1 MSNIKFKASKKTT
14 IILLIVLFLIIGG
27 TGGYLLW
34 RVNQQKTV
42 APTDSS
48 AGGAGGNGS
57 GIPCCCKEPVDKGGG
72 TYCDGISKC
81 PCLRTQSQCINQG
94 VCGIERKACAHNAAK
109 SCSDDSQCCQKTGC
123 VKLHTCDVKTR
134 RCNSGPLWGD
144 GCNGDNDCGCAQEGC
159 VQPGQCKIYTDSVC
173 SNDPSKS
180 CDNDSECCKNGKYK
194 EVCVEWGGLQ
204 CTCTMLEGCCHNV
217 NQCKTTPPGGTS
229 RPTCPYNCVWPE
241 VSWYFTGELPGT
253 EKGCQCAPC
262 NYDRPKAG
270 PYCLDNAPTCNP
282 GACPAGYQEHTYD
295 WNCNAMMNG
304 GLDRLNAFLR
314 ENGVPNPRVCGDD
327 NNDKICVTECKA
339 KCAGCNNEYKAYR
352 YCVKEDQ
359 PPEEPPEE
367 PTPFCGDGNLDPGEE
382 CDPKDTTTTCPGG
395 GVCSNDCT
403 CPCDG
408 IGKEGSITFTPSKT
422 KTGGKIKYQYI
433 MGDSKE
439 IDLNSVT
446 VLVNHGS
453 LRVFYPKGIK
463 VTGLPEGSNSPYK
476 QARVEGELDSEIY
489 KVGTNP
495 VLIAWKRPGES
506 TISSA
511 CQIRGNFVIEEE
523 TPTWGV
529 EKSVVEECI
538 DDGTE
543 NPSAKLRYT
552 ITITNKST
560 TAGTITSV
568 VDTLD
573 DKVVE
578 GSVTD
583 ISDGGTYTHSD
594 RTIRWGSFQIAAGQ
608 SKVLS
613 YSLTIAKDAFG
624 IYDNVVVVKPSV
636 GTDLVDNATITA
648 DCVIGETPQPPKEG
662 GTVPDTGLFDES
674 ENIVVIGGILLFL
687 GLGWTW
693 LTKTYQIVNGKL
705 VERSRERFEQRVVKK

>member
-1 MSNIKFKASKKTT
+1 MSNIKFKTSKKTT

-34 RVNQQKTV
+34 RVNQQDTV

-48 AGGAGGNGS
+48 AGSDQAD
-57 GIPCCCKEPVDKGGG
+57 CCCREPINKCRRKCQYKCLEYKKECVEYQKCNRSVGYCEVRGGLPG
-72 TYCDGISKC
+72 MDCDEDSDC
-81 PCLRTQSQCINQG
+81 PCLK
-94 VCGIERKACAHNAAK
+94 EE
-109 SCSDDSQCCQKTGC
+109 DS
-123 VKLHTCDVKTR
+123 
-134 RCNSGPLWGD
+134 
-144 GCNGDNDCGCAQEGC
+144 
-159 VQPGQCKIYTDSVC
+159 
-173 SNDPSKS
+173 
-180 CDNDSECCKNGKYK
+180 SECKRFAENPSNGP
-194 EVCVEWGGLQ
+194 E
-204 CTCTMLEGCCHNV
+204 CTCTNEANCCEKVSQCKCTSGTQCPPCKWPLVAFCRSATGCTCIKYDEDDGFRPSERCDDTKPCVKCPEGYEMTSQTGPCKAGEIEKSGSCTCYPCQNPYTATICCKPKTQVDPCGNGQLDEGEGCDPPGSTCENGQICSDLC
-217 NQCKTTPPGGTS
+217 QCPTPPQ
-229 RPTCPYNCVWPE
+229 PT
-241 VSWYFTGELPGT
+241 
-253 EKGCQCAPC
+253 
-262 NYDRPKAG
+262 
-270 PYCLDNAPTCNP
+270 
-282 GACPAGYQEHTYD
+282 
-295 WNCNAMMNG
+295 
-304 GLDRLNAFLR
+304 
-314 ENGVPNPRVCGDD
+314 
-327 NNDKICVTECKA
+327 
-339 KCAGCNNEYKAYR
+339 
-352 YCVKEDQ
+352 
-359 PPEEPPEE
+359 
-367 PTPFCGDGNLDPGEE
+367 CGDGIKNGNEE
-382 CDPKDTTTTCPGG
+382 CDPKDTTSTCPGG
-395 GVCSNDCT
+395 LKCTNQCT

-489 KVGTNP
+489 KVGNNP

-608 SKVLS
+608 SKVLR
-613 YSLTIAKDAFG
+613 YSITVSKDAFG

>member
-34 RVNQQKTV
+34 RVNQQDTV

-48 AGGAGGNGS
+48 AGGGGQNGK
-57 GIPCCCKEPVDKGGG
+57 PCCCDSVIGEN
-72 TYCDGISKC
+72 CA
-81 PCLRTQSQCINQG
+81 
-94 VCGIERKACAHNAAK
+94 GIEPCTTYK
-109 SCSDDSQCCQKTGC
+109 C
-123 VKLHTCDVKTR
+123 VKPGFCNMENHFCGAPIQNR
-134 RCNSGPLWGD
+134 ECNSDKDCCREYRAVSSNYPL
-144 GCNGDNDCGCAQEGC
+144 
-159 VQPGQCKIYTDSVC
+159 
-173 SNDPSKS
+173 
-180 CDNDSECCKNGKYK
+180 
-194 EVCVEWGGLQ
+194 
-204 CTCTMLEGCCHNV
+204 CTCTIEKGCCTGKP
-217 NQCKTTPPGGTS
+217 QCTVP

-463 VTGLPEGSNSPYK
+463 VAGLPEGSNSPYK

-538 DDGTE
+538 GDGTE

-608 SKVLS
+608 SKVLR
-613 YSLTIAKDAFG
+613 YSITVSKDAFG

>member
-1 MSNIKFKASKKTT
+1 MSNIKFKTSKKTT

-48 AGGAGGNGS
+48 AGEVSTCNCCTYPVNDS
-57 GIPCCCKEPVDKGGG
+57 NKDCNKVLDPIPCKCTYGRYACKRDGGEWCADGDFIGQCGRDCRDTECSKG
-72 TYCDGISKC
+72 
-81 PCLRTQSQCINQG
+81 
-94 VCGIERKACAHNAAK
+94 VE
-109 SCSDDSQCCQKTGC
+109 
-123 VKLHTCDVKTR
+123 
-134 RCNSGPLWGD
+134 CNSNPKS
-144 GCNGDNDCGCAQEGC
+144 GCHA
-159 VQPGQCKIYTDSVC
+159 
-173 SNDPSKS
+173 
-180 CDNDSECCKNGKYK
+180 
-194 EVCVEWGGLQ
+194 
-204 CTCTMLEGCCHNV
+204 
-217 NQCKTTPPGGTS
+217 
-229 RPTCPYNCVWPE
+229 CVWPE
-241 VSWYFTGELPGT
+241 VAVCKGGYCGCGRYDVLANDCRTNKPECT
-253 EKGCQCAPC
+253 EI
-262 NYDRPKAG
+262 N
-270 PYCLDNAPTCNP
+270 
-282 GACPAGYQEHTYD
+282 CPAGYSDPYYLTETGQSCKAGEVETSCCGTCPGCQNDYR
-295 WNCNAMMNG
+295 A
-304 GLDRLNAFLR
+304 
-314 ENGVPNPRVCGDD
+314 RVCCKPDTPPPTCGDGIV
-327 NNDKICVTECKA
+327 NQTEEECEPPNSPCTKNGKTGECNQNCK
-339 KCAGCNNEYKAYR
+339 CI
-352 YCVKEDQ
+352 V
-359 PPEEPPEE
+359 PEEPPA
-367 PTPFCGDGNLDPGEE
+367 NI
-382 CDPKDTTTTCPGG
+382 
-395 GVCSNDCT
+395 
-403 CPCDG
+403 CDG

-463 VTGLPEGSNSPYK
+463 VTGLPEGSNPPHK
-476 QARVEGELDSEIY
+476 RAKVEGELDSEIY
-489 KVGTNP
+489 KVGNNP

-568 VDTLD
+568 EDKLD

-583 ISDGGTYTHSD
+583 ISDGGVYTHSD